1 MATSEGRTTTAKSA
15 SAQVL
20 VAPDLNMTTQPSK
33 TTAEAVH
40 LRRLI
45 ERQPSCLMRVGIDG
59 LLLAVNE
66 VAVRLLGSEE
76 LSQVLGRMLTERI
89 VPDHHERWRE
99 FAARVGKGASGTIEC
114 DLVDL
119 SGIHRTVVLQGIP
132 LLDHPDGIP
141 SMILAARD
149 TSAPRRLEAALQ
161 EREASRQHEDLRTE
175 LEQALAER
183 QRLGALLREHEADRQ
198 RLMAEHA
205 QVQQN
210 LAEEHQL
217 ALLLKEREVRQML
230 ANLRAELGQAL
241 ADHRVDLQSMD
252 ENARN
257 LEPLAAAGRLALEV
271 GRELQTVVAALAAR
285 ARSLLAQCPPEAADR
300 QEIEALRGEA
310 IRAASLTRY
319 IVQGNAEPA
328 TVAVS
333 ASVVTTHVNG
343 SSNAARRT

>member
-1 MATSEGRTTTAKSA
+1 
-15 SAQVL
+15 
-20 VAPDLNMTTQPSK
+20 
-33 TTAEAVH
+33 
-40 LRRLI
+40 
-45 ERQPSCLMRVGIDG
+45 MRVGVDG

-66 VAVRLLGSEE
+66 VAVRLLGSED
-76 LSQVLGRMLTERI
+76 LSEVLGSTLTERI
-89 VPDHHERWRE
+89 VPDHRERWRE
-99 FAARVGKGASGTIEC
+99 FAARVLKGASGSIEC

-119 SGIHRTVVLQGIP
+119 SGIHRTVVLQGVP
-132 LLDHPDGIP
+132 LLDHPDGVP

-149 TSAPRRLEAALQ
+149 TSAPRRLEVALE
-161 EREASRQHEDLRTE
+161 EREANRQHEGLRAE
-175 LEQALAER
+175 LEQALAGQ
-183 QRLGALLREHEADRQ
+183 QRLGALVGEYQADRQ
-198 RLMAEHA
+198 RLATEHA
-205 QVQQN
+205 QAQQA

-271 GRELQTVVAALAAR
+271 GRELQTVVASLVAR
-285 ARSLLAQCPPEAADR
+285 ARSLLAQCSPEAADR
-300 QEIEALRGEA
+300 QEIEALRGDA

-319 IVQGNAEPA
+319 IVQGNAEAP

-333 ASVVTTHVNG
+333 ARGATTHVNG
-343 SSNAARRT
+343 PSNTARRT